1 LLDLR
6 RERSQGKI
14 RKLPEFDQENA
25 QTYFD
30 IEIGEPG

>member
-1 LLDLR
+1 VKEL
-6 RERSQGKI
+6 K
-14 RKLPEFDQENA
+14 KLPEFDPENA

>member
-1 LLDLR
+1 VKELN
-6 RERSQGKI
+6 
-14 RKLPEFDQENA
+14 KLPEFDQENA